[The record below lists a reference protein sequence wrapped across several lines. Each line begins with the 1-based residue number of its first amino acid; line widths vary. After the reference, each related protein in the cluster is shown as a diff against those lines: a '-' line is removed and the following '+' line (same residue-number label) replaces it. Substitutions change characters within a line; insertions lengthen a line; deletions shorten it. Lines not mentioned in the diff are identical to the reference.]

1 MIMQIPWYIAAL
13 GAALIWGVHYPLVGF
28 ALQRISLFGVLM
40 LTTIPMLLL
49 IPFFA
54 GELSADIQT
63 FRGLPLSEQ
72 AMVSVLGFTSLAGA
86 AFVYLA
92 ISSKNAT
99 LASLIEISYPVFVA
113 FFSYLFF
120 RHAHLNASAA
130 LGGLLVIAGAGLIIY
145 NNP

>member
-1 MIMQIPWYIAAL
+1 MIMQIPWYLAAL
-13 GAALIWGVHYPLVGF
+13 GAALVWGVHYPLVGF

-54 GELSADIQT
+54 GQLSTDIQT
-63 FRGLPLSEQ
+63 FRGLPVSEQ
-72 AMVSVLGFTSLAGA
+72 AMISVTGFTSLAGA
-86 AFVYLA
+86 AFIYLA

-113 FFSYLFF
+113 LFSYLFF
-120 RHAHLNASAA
+120 RQTHLNVSAA
-130 LGGLLVIAGAGLIIY
+130 LGGLLVIAGASLIIY